1 MSFDNNKSLHGT
13 KVIQAV
19 AIYPNACKYS
29 TPEALAAGEVV
40 SGGDYSD
47 SYTGNIAVS
56 GGDLTI
62 FTAQSNEYIKIGNEL
77 AKCSVVNTTTV
88 NITARAQLGTTAEA
102 ITNGQALRVLHGGEA
117 DGSCRGY
124 PRRPDGKGCS
134 TDDSFDPSV
143 TREFLI
149 TDTQL
154 VAGEIYYNGL
164 RSISHSP
171 TLLKPGKEI
180 AKNASVSV
188 TISDNTDDDVY
199 SVPYPSVR
207 NSRST
212 YLRKL
217 HARTGGY
224 LRNRKMIVYSGFTF
238 GNTFD
243 PSECISREYIIDDFN
258 ISNDD
263 VVTIR
268 GVDPLIFT
276 EEAKAKTHDVSAG
289 VLLADIDNA
298 STQITL
304 KNFVD
309 GEYGADTESGT
320 VLIDSELIDYTV
332 NNSATGVLDIVNRGV
347 GGSTQKD
354 HKINAS
360 VQKCLVLTDFNPITE
375 IVNILQT
382 RTMIESR
389 FYDDYTAVTATVPNN
404 SGTVYVPKPES
415 IKSFINTL
423 IRSWAENNISLYFD
437 ELAKKIRIKAVG
449 DFEQQPI
456 TITDTDIKRDSVRI
470 DNKYQDQITRASIG
484 FAPFD
489 ASKKVN
495 DENSSILFQSIN
507 LQTESVGTLEP
518 QEDKTFYSKFLTSSD
533 TDVSIA
539 VGGVSRIA
547 NVNTKPPQEYTFT
560 LDYENYGN
568 VSGGKI
574 EEGEIINVK
583 TELSIDDDGQP
594 MSQNLQILSIK
605 DDMKNKQIQIKAITY
620 QDVINEQDFDF
631 VIFENKENYVL
642 SDEFAP
648 IDAGEYT
655 VFIASNVTIGAT
667 SSEDFAFDTGAQ
679 NAGVTFKIIHRGQIL
694 GAGGNGAAGPTA
706 RAPNP
711 NDNPRRVA
719 ASGLNGL
726 NGGDAINITVPTI
739 IDATQGVV
747 YSGGGGAPS
756 TDSIADS
763 SVDPFFLSGGNG
775 GSGGQGYVGGS
786 GGSGGS
792 AIVEGETDEDAGVDG
807 VSGSRSSPGSL
818 AGLSAG
824 AWGEDSD
831 SNLQSGEAGQAG
843 YAIRSNGNS
852 VTIIGDNDATIR
864 GKRD

>member
-1 MSFDNNKSLHGT
+1 MAFDNNKSLHGT

-19 AIYPNACKYS
+19 AIYPNACRYS
-29 TPEALAAGEVV
+29 TPEALEAGEVI

-47 SYTGNIAVS
+47 SYTGNITVS

-62 FTAQSNEYIKIGNEL
+62 FTAQSNEYIKIGSEL
-77 AKCSVVNTTTV
+77 AKCTVVNATTV
-88 NITARAQLGTTAEA
+88 NITARAQLGTTAQA
-102 ITNGQALRVLHGGEA
+102 ITSGQALRVLHGGEA

-124 PRRPDGKGCS
+124 PKRPDGKGCS
-134 TDDSFDPSV
+134 TNDSFDADV

-154 VAGEIYYNGL
+154 VSGEIYYNGL
-164 RSISHSP
+164 RSITHSP

-180 AKNASVSV
+180 AKNASVTV

-199 SVPYPSVR
+199 SVPYPSAR

-243 PSECISREYIIDDFN
+243 KSECISREYIIDDFN

-268 GVDPLIFT
+268 GVDPLILT

-289 VLLADIDNA
+289 VLLADINSS

-304 KNFVD
+304 KNFVV
-309 GEYGADTESGT
+309 GEYGADTQSGT

-354 HKINAS
+354 HKVNAS

-375 IVNILQT
+375 IVGILQT
-382 RTMIESR
+382 RTAIETR
-389 FYDDYTAVTATVPNN
+389 FYDDYTAVTATVPSN

-415 IKSFINTL
+415 IKSFINAL

-449 DFEQQPI
+449 DFEQQPV
-456 TITDTDIKRDSVRI
+456 TITDTDIKRDSVSI
-470 DNKYQDQITRASIG
+470 DNRYQDQITRASIG

-489 ASKKVN
+489 ASKQVN

-507 LQTESVGTLEP
+507 LQTELSGTLEP
-518 QEDKTFYSKFLTSSD
+518 QEDKTFYSKFLTASD
-533 TDVSIA
+533 IDVSIA

-547 NVNTKPPQEYTFT
+547 NVNAKPPQEYTFT
-560 LDYENYGN
+560 LDYEKYGT
-568 VSGGKI
+568 VAGGKI

-605 DDMKNKQIQIKAITY
+605 DDMKNKQIQIKAVTY

-631 VIFENKENYVL
+631 VINENKENYIL

-648 IDAGEYT
+648 VAAGEYT
-655 VFIASNVTIGAT
+655 VFIASNVTIGST
-667 SSEDFAFDTGAQ
+667 SVNNAAFSTGAQ
-679 NAGVTFKIIHRGQIL
+679 TAGVTLKIIHRGQIL
-694 GAGGNGAAGPTA
+694 GAGGNGAAAPTA
-706 RAPNP
+706 VAPNP
-711 NDNPRRVA
+711 NDIPLRVEA
-719 ASGLNGL
+719 NGL
-726 NGGDAINITVPTI
+726 AGGNGGDAINVTVPTV
-739 IDATQGVV
+739 IDTTQGVI
-747 YSGGGGAPS
+747 YAGGGGAPS
-756 TDSIADS
+756 TKSIADS
-763 SVDPFFLSGGNG
+763 TVSPLFLSAGNG
-775 GSGGQGYVGGS
+775 GSGGQGYIGGNGGS
-786 GGSGGS
+786 GGL
-792 AIVEGETDEDAGVDG
+792 ARVEGESDELGLDGVD
-807 VSGSRSSPGSL
+807 GSRSSAGSL

-831 SNLQSGEAGQAG
+831 SNLQSGAAGQAG
-843 YAIRSNGNS
+843 YAVRSNGNT
-852 VTIIGDNDATIR
+852 VTIIGGNDATVR